1 MARTKTNTQNDTKTR
16 TTSWPNRHLE
26 KLYFL
31 CFSGQSMVNT
41 CIQLNVVT
49 VGCVVNAAVVYGV
62 VVAVYNYDYFIFVE
76 YTVYKCGIITR
87 FVKFALS
94 L

>member
-1 MARTKTNTQNDTKTR
+1 MTQQTFRKTIFFVF
-16 TTSWPNRHLE
+16 
-26 KLYFL
+26 FL
-31 CFSGQSMVNT
+31 GQSMVNT
-41 CIQLNVVT
+41 CIQLHVVT
-49 VGCVVNAAVVYGV
+49 VGCVVNAAVVYGI